1 MKAARELLTRKEWYF
16 LALKTIDGI
25 LLKDMISAGAALLEK
40 NRQAV
45 DQLNVFPVPDGDT
58 GTNMS
63 QTINAAVREMTSRDL
78 VNAGEIMQA
87 VARGALK
94 GARGNS
100 GVILSQILR
109 GFARAA
115 EGADNIDASM
125 LRDMFLRGSETAYK
139 AIMKPKEGTILT
151 VIRVIAEEVDAAF
164 RPDWDLI
171 EMMDF
176 ALTSGDRILRQTTDM
191 LPALKQA
198 GVVDSG
204 GKGLCIVLKGF
215 MSAMQGEHIDSA
227 VIESGQ
233 VALPGDFVD
242 DHDSL
247 DEITYGYCTEFI
259 VSHPNEDCTDNA
271 VARFRSRLE
280 KIGDCVVVVSD
291 GEVVKVHVH
300 TNDPGKAIQMGLALG
315 ELDSIKVDNMMEE
328 FRERMEKKLKAQK
341 VELKDYGMVAVSLG
355 EGLANIL
362 TDLGVDVVVDGGQTM
377 NPSIDDIVQAIGK
390 TSARNVFVFPN
401 NSNIIM
407 AADQAAQIVSDK
419 NVMVVPTRSVPQG
432 IAAAV
437 AFMPDDAA
445 EVNFANM
452 KEAADAVKTGQVTYA
467 VRDTTLDGAEIHKGD
482 IMGLMDGKISSIGHD
497 IADVSIDLLRG
508 MVDDVSELITVFYG
522 ADTAEEEAAALS
534 ERLTEIFP
542 DCDVEV
548 HMGGQP
554 LYYYLFS
561 VE

>member
-1 MKAARELLTRKEWYF
+1 M
-16 LALKTIDGI
+16 ALKTIDGI

-63 QTINAAVREMTSRDL
+63 QTMNAAVREMTGRDL

-100 GVILSQILR
+100 GVILSQIFR
-109 GFARAA
+109 GFAKAA
-115 EGADNIDASM
+115 EGAVDIDAAL
-125 LRDMFLRGSETAYK
+125 LRDMLRQGAETAYK

-151 VIRVIAEEVDAAF
+151 VIRVIAEEVDSAF
-164 RPDWDLI
+164 MPGWDLI
-171 EMMDF
+171 DMMDYV
-176 ALTSGDRILRQTTDM
+176 LRSGDAILRQTTDM

-227 VIESGQ
+227 VIETGE

-247 DEITYGYCTEFI
+247 EEITFGYCTEFI
-259 VSHPNEDCTDNA
+259 VSHPNEDCTDSA
-271 VARFRSRLE
+271 VVRFRSRLE

-315 ELDSIKVDNMMEE
+315 ELDSIKVDNMLEE
-328 FRERMEKKLKAQK
+328 FRERMEKRLKARQAEQK
-341 VELKDYGMVAVSLG
+341 EFGMVAVSLG
-355 EGLANIL
+355 DGLASIL
-362 TDLGVDVVVDGGQTM
+362 TDLGVDMIVDGGQTM
-377 NPSIDDIVQAIGK
+377 NPSIDDIIQAIEK
-390 TSARNVFVFPN
+390 VNARTVFVFPN

-419 NVMVVPTRSVPQG
+419 NVLVVPTRSVPQG
-432 IAAAV
+432 ISAAV
-437 AFMPDDAA
+437 AFMPDDSADA
-445 EVNFANM
+445 NLENM
-452 KEAADAVKTGQVTYA
+452 KAAAQSVRTGQVTYA
-467 VRDTTLDGAEIHKGD
+467 VRDTTLDGAEIHEGD
-482 IMGLMDGKISSIGHD
+482 IMGLMDGKISSIGQSVQE
-497 IADVSIDLLRG
+497 VSIDLLRG
-508 MVDDVSELITVFYG
+508 MVDDDSELITVFYG
-522 ADTAEEEAAALS
+522 KDTS
-534 ERLTEIFP
+534 EGDANELAGKLGEIFP
-542 DCDVEV
+542 DCDIEL